1 MANLGRVVD
10 LGLTDEEKL
19 DAVMPMPTAM
29 PPNIPMA
36 AGFASAAPE
45 LDKLDIEEM
54 PDVGD
59 IIDLRAFARVTCVSD
74 SGGGNRRVELQIEQV
89 FDFEDENTEDMDGG
103 E

>member
-19 DAVMPMPTAM
+19 DAVMPLPMAM
-29 PPNIPMA
+29 PEYP
-36 AGFASAAPE
+36 AGCRICFCDAE

-59 IIDLRAFARVTCVSD
+59 IIDLRAFWRVTSVSAGL
-74 SGGGNRRVELQIEQV
+74 SGRRLELQMEQII
-89 FDFEDENTEDMDGG
+89 DFEDENTEDMDGG